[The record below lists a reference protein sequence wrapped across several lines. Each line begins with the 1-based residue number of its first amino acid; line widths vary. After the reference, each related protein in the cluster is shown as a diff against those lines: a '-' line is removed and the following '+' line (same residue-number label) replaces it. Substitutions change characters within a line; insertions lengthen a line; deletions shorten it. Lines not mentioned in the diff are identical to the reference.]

1 MSVVI
6 VSLRI
11 LVLFVMI
18 FIAWGTIRVYKLFQK
33 EELTEKEYNGVR
45 KLLKVLIVALW
56 VNLVVGIFLI
66 FIT

>member
-11 LVLFVMI
+11 LVLIVSI
-18 FIAWGTIRVYKLFQK
+18 FIVWGNIRVYKIFEK
-33 EELTEKEYNGVR
+33 EVLTEKEYNGVR

-56 VNLVVGIFLI
+56 VNLVVGVFLI